1 MGCGGQPKAGQAGT
15 ASRPTEDLVMKA
27 RATIVLALVL
37 LACAGCKPPNLLPPG
52 DTAKAPA
59 S

>member
-1 MGCGGQPKAGQAGT
+1 
-15 ASRPTEDLVMKA
+15 MKA

-52 DTAKAPA
+52 DTAKAPTA
-59 S
+59 SAPSHLSV

>member
-1 MGCGGQPKAGQAGT
+1 
-15 ASRPTEDLVMKA
+15 MKA

-52 DTAKAPA
+52 DTARAPTA
-59 S
+59 SAPSHQAV